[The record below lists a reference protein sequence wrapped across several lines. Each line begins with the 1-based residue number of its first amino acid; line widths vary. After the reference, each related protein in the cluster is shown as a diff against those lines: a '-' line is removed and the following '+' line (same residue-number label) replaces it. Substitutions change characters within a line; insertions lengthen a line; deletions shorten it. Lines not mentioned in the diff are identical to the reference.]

1 MARGNVELV
10 QECLPKHLRL
20 GTARMKEDKG
30 EVGKKKRV
38 NIETSTA
45 DTKKG
50 SPGGLAIARVYR
62 PPLVATQDDTPNQT
76 LHT

>member
-1 MARGNVELV
+1 MELV
-10 QECLPKHLRL
+10 HECLPKHLRL
-20 GTARMKEDKG
+20 GTAGIKEDKG
-30 EVGKKKRV
+30 EVGNKKGV

-45 DTKKG
+45 VTKKG

-62 PPLVATQDDTPNQT
+62 LPLVATQDDTPNQT